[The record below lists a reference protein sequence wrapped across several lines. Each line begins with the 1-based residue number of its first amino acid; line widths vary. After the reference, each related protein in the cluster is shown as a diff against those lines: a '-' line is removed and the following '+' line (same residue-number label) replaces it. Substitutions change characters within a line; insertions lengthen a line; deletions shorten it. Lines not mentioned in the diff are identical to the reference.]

1 MGSLALLLA
10 GDAVAK
16 DLAFRGS
23 DGLEP
28 TLAVIGLEIG
38 GVSEDAA
45 GEYRDA
51 VGAAL
56 ASSNTLALLDA
67 ASVSANV
74 GSRYGSAADLA
85 DRKKEFLKTLQK
97 GEDLAFDDP
106 ASSIEV
112 FQESR
117 ALFRSM
123 SGVHDVDPD
132 LRDRGFAATM
142 QLGFAYLESQD
153 RESAVRVLH
162 EGMVEFGSDMEV
174 TDAVF
179 HPSLVTLYQG
189 ALASLADAPRGTLVV
204 EGAAEDD
211 AILINGTAAALSA
224 PATVE
229 GLLPGDVRVQLVR
242 EGKASS
248 PVLATV
254 VAGQITHVVPTLA
267 LDVVMRGGKGGAGFA
282 SIQAATSALP
292 GLARDLSGLTGADVI
307 ALVGIVDRGGSPH
320 LAGFLVDGRT
330 GDVVAAT
337 PRKIKRGVFSNK
349 RVMEASSDLLS
360 GAGLSSFAGGG
371 GQWHTSIVG
380 WSLTGVGV
388 VGLAVA
394 GVFAG
399 KWSEKND
406 DLTELLD
413 DLGPEP
419 SAKGSPVWN
428 NWNKEYQGAEDIQA
442 EAQQAETIA
451 WASGITGLV
460 AIGAGVAFFVME
472 GSASSTADTERSPRS
487 FFAGPMLS
495 PAGEPGVGMSFSG
508 SF

>member
-1 MGSLALLLA
+1 
-10 GDAVAK
+10 
-16 DLAFRGS
+16 
-23 DGLEP
+23 
-28 TLAVIGLEIG
+28 VIGLEIG

>member
-1 MGSLALLLA
+1 
-10 GDAVAK
+10 
-16 DLAFRGS
+16 
-23 DGLEP
+23 
-28 TLAVIGLEIG
+28 
-38 GVSEDAA
+38 
-45 GEYRDA
+45 
-51 VGAAL
+51 
-56 ASSNTLALLDA
+56 
-67 ASVSANV
+67 
-74 GSRYGSAADLA
+74 
-85 DRKKEFLKTLQK
+85 
-97 GEDLAFDDP
+97 
-106 ASSIEV
+106 
-112 FQESR
+112 
-117 ALFRSM
+117 
-123 SGVHDVDPD
+123 
-132 LRDRGFAATM
+132 
-142 QLGFAYLESQD
+142 
-153 RESAVRVLH
+153 
-162 EGMVEFGSDMEV
+162 
-174 TDAVF
+174 
-179 HPSLVTLYQG
+179 
-189 ALASLADAPRGTLVV
+189 
-204 EGAAEDD
+204 
-211 AILINGTAAALSA
+211 
-224 PATVE
+224 
-229 GLLPGDVRVQLVR
+229 
-242 EGKASS
+242 
-248 PVLATV
+248 
-254 VAGQITHVVPTLA
+254 
-267 LDVVMRGGKGGAGFA
+267 
-282 SIQAATSALP
+282 
-292 GLARDLSGLTGADVI
+292 
-307 ALVGIVDRGGSPH
+307 
-320 LAGFLVDGRT
+320 
-330 GDVVAAT
+330 
-337 PRKIKRGVFSNK
+337 
-349 RVMEASSDLLS
+349 MEASSDLLS